1 MNKKIFIILPHKDQ
15 FIKNYAGSASIWVK
29 DFFKK
34 SIFKKIIT
42 IFGST
47 KNTKNIF
54 IKKNYINI
62 DIPSIKIL
70 SKSNLYIKKLLNYCK
85 LLQPAIIEI
94 HNRPSYLI
102 NISQK

>member
-34 SIFKKIIT
+34 SKYKNMIK

-47 KNTKNIF
+47 NNTKM
-54 IKKNYINI
+54 
-62 DIPSIKIL
+62 
-70 SKSNLYIKKLLNYCK
+70 
-85 LLQPAIIEI
+85 
-94 HNRPSYLI
+94 YL
-102 NISQK
+102 